1 MSPRITATP
10 ATAGSSE
17 PAPDVDALRGGEL
30 NTDTSSTLIPQAGSA
45 GSKLEFHPLAQIF
58 PLIEGAVFDE
68 LVADIK
74 AHGVREPIW
83 IYDGQIL
90 DGRNRYRASAIA
102 GVDCPMREYQGNDPA
117 AFVVSFNLKRRHL
130 NESQRAMVAAKLAN
144 LQHGQ
149 RKDRVEGSID
159 LSTAS
164 VMVNVSEPSIKRAR
178 AVQREAVPELIAAVE
193 QGHIAVSIAA
203 KAAALPAENQ
213 REIAKRAIAG
223 EANAARKVVKQKQR
237 EQKEKALGSKQIA
250 LPQKRYGV
258 ILADPEWKF
267 ETWSPLGLVNSSPDN
282 HYPTSELDVI
292 KARDVPSISADD
304 SVLFLWATVPTKPQ
318 ALEVMAA
325 WGFAYKSQCIW
336 VKDRAGTGYWFRNQH
351 EILLVGTRGK
361 IPAPALGTQWSSV
374 IEAPVGEHSA
384 KPEIFNEL
392 IEAYFPTL
400 PKIELNRRGP
410 ARAGWDAWGNEA
422 IAALAYDGDA
432 R

>member
-1 MSPRITATP
+1 MSAPITATP
-10 ATAGSSE
+10 ATARNGE
-17 PAPDVDALRGGEL
+17 PASDVDALRGGEL
-30 NTDTSSTLIPQAGSA
+30 NIDTSSILIPQVGTAG
-45 GSKLEFHPLAQIF
+45 KLEFHPLADIF
-58 PLIEGAVFDE
+58 PLIEGKEFDD

-83 IYDGQIL
+83 IYEGEIL
-90 DGRNRYRASAIA
+90 DGRNRYLASAIA
-102 GVDCPMREYQGNDPA
+102 GIDCPMREYHGEDPV
-117 AFVVSFNLKRRHL
+117 AFVLSLNLKRRHL

-144 LQHGQ
+144 LGDGQ
-149 RKDRVEGSID
+149 RADQVQGTSIEVA
-159 LSTAS
+159 STLLNVGRAS
-164 VMVNVSEPSIKRAR
+164 IERAKS
-178 AVQREAVPELIAAVE
+178 VQRDAAPELLAAVE
-193 QGHIAVSIAA
+193 QGHLAVSAAAAATKLSEEDQREIAA
-203 KAAALPAENQ
+203 KAT
-213 REIAKRAIAG
+213 AG
-223 EANAARKVVKQKQR
+223 EANAVRKVLKRKQR

-325 WGFAYKSQCIW
+325 WGFEYKSQCVW

-361 IPAPALGTQWSSV
+361 IPAPAPGTQWSSV

-384 KPEIFNEL
+384 KPEKFLEL

-400 PKIELNRRGP
+400 PKIELNRRWP
-410 ARAGWDAWGNEA
+410 PRAGWDAWGNEA
-422 IAALAYDGDA
+422 IAALAYDGGA
-432 R
+432 RL